1 MTGLLDPPMKAASAI
16 AAGRI
21 MNLLLKFLGREKKI
35 YMYICT
41 QTERERYVWKQHS
54 SQDGTRTPDPI

>member
-41 QTERERYVWKQHS
+41 QREREVCMETAQQPGRH
-54 SQDGTRTPDPI
+54 QDT